1 MIYLELFL
9 TFFRIGLF
17 TIGGGYAMIPMI
29 RQDVISQ
36 GWITEAQLLVYFAI
50 SESTPGPF
58 AINIATFV
66 GMEQAGVLGAIT
78 AVLGVVA
85 PTVIIIMIISI
96 FIDKFLKNQ
105 YFKFALTG
113 IKAVVVGLIFA
124 VAISISYQALFP
136 EEAGN
141 REIDWII
148 LIIIIVNLIL
158 SRFKK
163 IKQPVLLILISAL
176 LGIILYSLANWLT

>member
-29 RQDVISQ
+29 RQDVIGQ
-36 GWITEAQLLVYFAI
+36 GWITEQQLLVYFAI

-85 PTVIIIMIISI
+85 PTVIIIMIISL
-96 FIDKFLKNQ
+96 FIDRFLKNQ

-136 EEAGN
+136 QEE
-141 REIDWII
+141 RQFDWVI
-148 LIIIIVNLIL
+148 LVIIIVNLIL

-163 IKQPVLLILISAL
+163 FKQPVLLILISAL

>member
-29 RQDVISQ
+29 RQDVIGQ
-36 GWITEAQLLVYFAI
+36 GWITEQQLLVY
-50 SESTPGPF
+50 F

-85 PTVIIIMIISI
+85 PTVIIIMIISL
-96 FIDKFLKNQ
+96 FIDRFLKNQ

-136 EEAGN
+136 QEE
-141 REIDWII
+141 RQFDWVI
-148 LIIIIVNLIL
+148 LVIIIVNLIL

-163 IKQPVLLILISAL
+163 FKQPVLLILISAL